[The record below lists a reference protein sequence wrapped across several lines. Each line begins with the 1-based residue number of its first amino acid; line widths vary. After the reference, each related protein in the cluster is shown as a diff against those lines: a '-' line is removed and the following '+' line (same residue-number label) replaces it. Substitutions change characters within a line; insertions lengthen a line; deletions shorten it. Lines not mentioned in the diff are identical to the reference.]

1 MNRSRTYFS
10 CRLFNQ
16 ILISKTNVLLL
27 FKATALGRYQLLRT
41 FITTICIFL
50 ASPKN
55 ILQQDKSD
63 IQTIKRKS
71 ALPKKKMFIK
81 QSNFYSLLSL
91 SLSHPFLFLSFCV
104 IFFWDLRL
112 MLCVLCCASYG
123 AIFHLKELWKSKKN
137 FPLLFFVSVT
147 YYLFSK

>member
-91 SLSHPFLFLSFCV
+91 SLSLPSLSLPFFLCNFFLGLASYVVRLMERYFIWKNSENPKRISRFYFLS
-104 IFFWDLRL
+104 
-112 MLCVLCCASYG
+112 ASPIIY
-123 AIFHLKELWKSKKN
+123 FLN
-137 FPLLFFVSVT
+137 N
-147 YYLFSK
+147 

>member
-91 SLSHPFLFLSFCV
+91 SLSHPFLVLSFCV

-112 MLCVLCCASYG
+112 MLCVLWSDISSERTLKIQKEFPAS
-123 AIFHLKELWKSKKN
+123 IFCQRH
-137 FPLLFFVSVT
+137 LLFIF
-147 YYLFSK
+147 